1 MMAEEEWTMM
11 TGGLAERAADRAAY
25 DDYLAAMASDNSAF
39 RAAFRDA
46 FFEALREEM
55 TDRQYEV
62 LWMREVEGLSGKE
75 IAYKLGIS
83 QSAVSRHLTR
93 GKRHLRRLL
102 AYNLE
107 LRNKIFTRAGKNSR
121 TGILPG
127 RLPFCAGKARLC
139 FL

>member
-102 AYNLE
+102 AYTLE
-107 LRNKIFTRAGKNSR
+107 LRNQIFTRA
-121 TGILPG
+121 
-127 RLPFCAGKARLC
+127 
-139 FL
+139 